1 LLHDLLQG
9 VVSDTAGN
17 TYEVSW
23 PWSDAPSTL
32 LPCNKVKQQKIFSN
46 IVSISFFL
54 TSLAQ
59 RVNQKLRAQINT
71 DGKSHREPFKTFL
84 LSFILRARIN
94 FNRHRGTFVEPQ
106 FNLFR

>member
-1 LLHDLLQG
+1 LLHDLPQG
-9 VVSDTAGN
+9 AVSDTAGN

-32 LPCNKVKQQKIFSN
+32 LPYNEVKQQRIFSN
-46 IVSISFFL
+46 IVSFSFFL
-54 TSLAQ
+54 TSVAQ

-71 DGKSHREPFKTFL
+71 DGQSYREPFKTFL
-84 LSFILRARIN
+84 LSFILRAGNN
-94 FNRHRGTFVEPQ
+94 FNRHRGTFVKPQ